1 MKLVMLLILGAI
13 IYSLGSGLYYL
24 NKDKG
29 SAKVARALAWR
40 IALSIGLLAFLLIG
54 AQMGWISPNSVT
66 P

>member
-13 IYSLGSGLYYL
+13 IYSLATGLYYL

-29 SAKVARALAWR
+29 SASVARALTWR
-40 IALSIGLLAFLLIG
+40 IALSIGLLLFILLG
-54 AQMGWISPNSVT
+54 ARLGWISPNSIT

>member
-13 IYSLGSGLYYL
+13 IYSLGSGLYAL

-29 SAKVARALAWR
+29 SAKVARALTWR
-40 IALSIGLLAFLLIG
+40 IALSIGLLIFLLVG
-54 AQMGWISPNSVT
+54 AQLGWIAPNSIT